1 MVNSSGQE
9 SGQSVKGVSKKENK
23 NMNKVKRNSRKR
35 SRTDHQ
41 TDKADINEISDEERA
56 EGVREHQQA
65 GNAEVLYVEEDT
77 SFIEDTYSYMP
88 DSVSSSDGEGL
99 LINRGNNTEQE
110 LISQNAED
118 VNHILEAYKGESLI
132 VDDDKV
138 NYKHRLSW
146 EIKEMNKSGVSA
158 EDSIVIAEN
167 SSEMGDEEMDVED
180 DEDEWQEE
188 GVKEVEGISIENE
201 NENASKEN
209 PKSIYA
215 GQIANSEAPSGSLS
229 KEKKSEKRMKKIKEE
244 KEKEKEESA
253 SRSQESETI
262 LVSDDDD
269 DSVQMTQSRNKQ
281 TSSPNST
288 VDEVVIISENSATD
302 ESNSE
307 NSATYENFKE
317 NSATDENNSENV
329 SASASNRN
337 DSGKNMATSEG
348 SSLDDSENSNE
359 VFLDA
364 TEGETEPITNSKTLN
379 TANNQALVLVGQHDK
394 DEQLQVTDD
403 SDESTSDVDVE
414 LDDIDPNRSVGYDN
428 ENCLP
433 DYILKFTQ
441 PRPIDAS
448 ILEKASQARGKTQ
461 QKHLQIEDHKKMKK
475 RKGSTRSLYFYVN
488 PNSLPDYIK
497 QFTKPTYEG
506 KD

>member
-9 SGQSVKGVSKKENK
+9 SEQSVKGVSKKENK

-138 NYKHRLSW
+138 NGKHRLSW
-146 EIKEMNKSGVSA
+146 EIKEMNKRGVST

-215 GQIANSEAPSGSLS
+215 GQIANLSE
-229 KEKKSEKRMKKIKEE
+229 
-244 KEKEKEESA
+244 
-253 SRSQESETI
+253 
-262 LVSDDDD
+262 
-269 DSVQMTQSRNKQ
+269 
-281 TSSPNST
+281 
-288 VDEVVIISENSATD
+288 
-302 ESNSE
+302 
-307 NSATYENFKE
+307 
-317 NSATDENNSENV
+317 
-329 SASASNRN
+329 
-337 DSGKNMATSEG
+337 
-348 SSLDDSENSNE
+348 
-359 VFLDA
+359 
-364 TEGETEPITNSKTLN
+364 
-379 TANNQALVLVGQHDK
+379 
-394 DEQLQVTDD
+394 
-403 SDESTSDVDVE
+403 
-414 LDDIDPNRSVGYDN
+414 
-428 ENCLP
+428 
-433 DYILKFTQ
+433 YI
-441 PRPIDAS
+441 
-448 ILEKASQARGKTQ
+448 
-461 QKHLQIEDHKKMKK
+461 
-475 RKGSTRSLYFYVN
+475 N
-488 PNSLPDYIK
+488 PV
-497 QFTKPTYEG
+497 
-506 KD
+506 